1 MSAGGSGESGSVQV
15 VVNALLVCVCVE
27 CQSSHKQC
35 SRSVEG
41 SGCCLGPSL
50 LVTKGYGI
58 NLQHYPTS
66 AFVPYKN
73 TQL

>member
-1 MSAGGSGESGSVQV
+1 MQV
-15 VVNALLVCVCVE
+15 VVNAPLVCVCVE

-50 LVTKGYGI
+50 FRIRAGWIQKGSVLLWESIVMIVREICPPLVQMI
-58 NLQHYPTS
+58 
-66 AFVPYKN
+66 
-73 TQL
+73 